1 MFNPLKKKTMGKFN
15 TKKTTPQAKETVNYA
30 GGHAYEKTAEVELIS
45 ILLTS
50 FVQDQFYKKSADTLK
65 RLPELLAKVDP
76 KFAAK
81 AAIYARNTFG
91 MRSIT
96 HVLAVEVAKYLSGK
110 EWSKKFYED
119 IIRRPDDM
127 TEIVSY
133 YLNKNKN
140 QALPNSLKKGFAKAF
155 DKFDGYQIAKY
166 KGEGNE
172 VSLVDIVNLVHP
184 KATTKN
190 KKALA
195 ELIGGT
201 LKNTETWEAK
211 LSNAGQA
218 ESSSDKKEMKSQA
231 WKELIET
238 KKIGYL
244 ALVRNLRNIMS
255 QAPDVIDAACEL
267 LKDKNM
273 IASSLILPFQYIT
286 AIEEIQKIGG
296 SDSRK
301 IVSALEDAIETAC
314 SNVPKMP
321 GKTCVI
327 YDRSGS
333 MSGQPTKIGG
343 LFAAVLAKSNNAD
356 VVLFGSTA
364 QHIDFN
370 LRDSIFS
377 ISKKFNQV
385 DLGGT
390 KYSTFFDLMKDKYDR
405 LIILSDGEAWG
416 QMNSSTHYFN
426 EYKKRTGSNP
436 FLYNFDLAGNP
447 TIQFVGN
454 RVIFL
459 VGFSEKIFDLMKVAE
474 QDVNV
479 LANTIKNS
487 VEL

>member
-1 MFNPLKKKTMGKFN
+1 MGKFN
-15 TKKTTPQAKETVNYA
+15 TKKITPQRVEAVNYA
-30 GGHAYEKTAEVELIS
+30 GGQAYEKTAEVELVS

-50 FVQDQFYKKSADTLK
+50 FVQDQFYKKSTDTLK
-65 RLPELLAKVDP
+65 RIPELLTKVDP

-81 AAIYARNTFG
+81 AAIYARTTFG

-110 EWSKKFYED
+110 EWSKKFFED
-119 IIRRPDDM
+119 IINRPDDM
-127 TEIVSY
+127 SEIISY
-133 YLNKNKN
+133 YFIKNKNK
-140 QALPNSLKKGFAKAF
+140 ALPNSLKKGFSKAF
-155 DKFDGYQIAKY
+155 DKFDGYQLAKY

-184 KATTKN
+184 KATNKN

-195 ELIGGT
+195 ELINGT
-201 LKNTETWEAK
+201 LKNTDTWEAK
-211 LSNAGQA
+211 LSEAGQ
-218 ESSSDKKEMKSQA
+218 SNSGNDKNEKKAQV

-244 ALVRNLRNIMS
+244 ALVRNLRNIMIQS
-255 QAPDVIDAACEL
+255 PESIDAACNL
-267 LKDKNM
+267 LRDKNL
-273 IASSLILPFQYIT
+273 ISKSLILPFQFVT
-286 AIEEIQKIGG
+286 AIEELQKVGG
-296 SDSRK
+296 SNSRQV
-301 IVSALEDAIETAC
+301 ISALEDAIEISC
-314 SNVPKMP
+314 SNVPALP

-333 MSGQPTKIGG
+333 MRGQPTKIGG

-356 VVLFGSTA
+356 VIVFGDTA
-364 QHIDFN
+364 NYVNFN
-370 LRDSIFS
+370 LKDSIFT
-377 ISKKFNQV
+377 ISEKFNGI

-390 KYSTFFDLMKDKYDR
+390 KYSKFFELMDKEKNKYDR

-416 QMNSSTHYFN
+416 QMNSSQYCFN
-426 EYKKRTGSNP
+426 DYKKKTGANP

-454 RVIFL
+454 KVIFL
-459 VGFSEKIFDLMKVAE
+459 VGFSEKIFDLMKLAE
-474 QDVNV
+474 QDINI
-479 LANTIKNS
+479 LTNTIKNS

>member
-1 MFNPLKKKTMGKFN
+1 MGKFN
-15 TKKTTPQAKETVNYA
+15 TKKETQSIETVNFA
-30 GGHAYEKTAEVELIS
+30 GGQAYAKTAEVELVS

-50 FVQDQFYKKSADTLK
+50 FVQDQFYRKADDTVK
-65 RLPELLAKVDP
+65 RIPELLAKVDP

-110 EWSKKFYED
+110 DWSKKFFED

-127 TEIVSY
+127 TEIISY
-133 YLNKNKN
+133 YFSKNKGK
-140 QALPNSLKKGFAKAF
+140 ALPNSLKKGFAKAF
-155 DKFDGYQIAKY
+155 DKFDGYQLAKY
-166 KGEGNE
+166 KSEGNE

-184 KATTKN
+184 KATDKN
-190 KKALA
+190 KKALDA
-195 ELIGGT
+195 LINGT

-211 LSNAGQA
+211 LSNAGKVA
-218 ESSSDKKEMKSQA
+218 ESEEDKADLKAGA
-231 WKELIET
+231 WKELIDT

-244 ALVRNLRNIMS
+244 ALVRNLRNIMT
-255 QAPDVIDAACEL
+255 QAPGSIDGACEL
-267 LKDKNM
+267 LKDEKL
-273 IASSLILPFQYIT
+273 IKKSLILPFQYVT
-286 AIEEIQKIGG
+286 AIDEINKIGG
-296 SDSRK
+296 SDARK
-301 IVSALEDAIETAC
+301 IVSALEDAIEIAC
-314 SNVPKMP
+314 SNVPQMP

-333 MSGQPTKIGG
+333 MRGQPTKIGG

-364 QHIDFN
+364 QYVNFN
-370 LRDSIFS
+370 LRDSIFT
-377 ISKKFNQV
+377 ISNKFNGV

-390 KYSTFFDLMKDKYDR
+390 DYSKFLTLLDKKYDR

-416 QMNSSTHYFN
+416 QYNSSQSYFN
-426 EYKKRTGSNP
+426 DYKTKKGANP
-436 FLYNFDLAGNP
+436 FLYNFDLAGHP
-447 TIQFVGN
+447 SVQFKGN
-454 RVIFL
+454 KVIAL
-459 VGFSEKIFDLMKVAE
+459 AGFSEKIFDLMSMAE

-479 LANTIKNS
+479 LTNTIKNS